1 MKRAK
6 LLACAAVFTFATCIA
21 RAEEGGSAHYAP
33 GTTSDFIDALPGKP
47 ALVIADAYTYY
58 DGHATPPIDFGGRV
72 TLNANARLNAETL
85 FGLYETPL
93 TLLGGNYAVATA
105 VPYVWLEVDGN
116 VKANLGPIQLQ
127 PRVHDETSGFGDVT
141 VYPFILGWTNG
152 TDFKYDVR
160 LGVYTPTGG
169 YEKGQLANTGRNY
182 WTFEP
187 TVSFSWLSTTIG
199 TEVTIFSGFDFNTEN
214 EATKYQSGDSFHLD
228 GTVAQHLPVFGGFAG
243 VGAEGFVYEQ
253 ISPDSGSGATLGD
266 FEGQT
271 IGVGP
276 VVSYAHKIGGL
287 DFAGEVKWL
296 PEVDVQN
303 RLKGDYLWVKLGI
316 VF

>member
-1 MKRAK
+1 MNLEK
-6 LLACAAVFTFATCIA
+6 LLITAAAFTFLASVV

-33 GTTSDFIDALPGKP
+33 GATSDFIDTLPGKP
-47 ALVIADAYTYY
+47 ALVIAGAYTYY
-58 DGHATPPIDFGGRV
+58 YGKATPPIDFGGN
-72 TLNANARLNAETL
+72 TTIEANARLNAATL
-85 FGLYETPL
+85 FGLYETPW
-93 TLLGGNYAVATA
+93 TLLGGNYAAA
-105 VPYVWLEVDGN
+105 VTMPYVWLEVDGN
-116 VKANLGPIQLQ
+116 VETSLGPIQIQ
-127 PRVHDETSGFGDVT
+127 KHVHDETSGLGDVT

-160 LGVYTPTGG
+160 LGVYTPTGS
-169 YEKGQLANTGRNY
+169 YEKGQLANAGRNY

-199 TEVTIFSGFDFNTEN
+199 TEVTIFSGFDFNTKN
-214 EATKYQSGDSFHLD
+214 EATDYQSGTSFHLD

-253 ISPDSGSGATLGD
+253 ISADSGSGATLGG
-266 FEGQT
+266 FEGHT
-271 IGVGP
+271 YGVGP
-276 VVSYAHKIGGL
+276 VVSYAHKIGKH

-303 RLKGDYLWVKLGI
+303 RLKGDYLWVKFGI

>member
-1 MKRAK
+1 MKQTK
-6 LLACAAVFTFATCIA
+6 LLICAVALAFVVSIA

-33 GTTSDFIDALPGKP
+33 GATADFLDVLPGKP
-47 ALVIADAYTYY
+47 GFIVADAYTYY
-58 DGHATPPIDFGGRV
+58 DGSATPPIDFAGNT
-72 TLNANARLNAETL
+72 TLNVNARLNAETI

-93 TLLGGNYAVATA
+93 TLLGGNYATA
-105 VPYVWLEVDGN
+105 ITIPYVWLEVDGN
-116 VKANLGPIQLQ
+116 VETGPLGLIRPH
-127 PRVHDETSGFGDVT
+127 VHDETSGLGDVT

-160 LGVYTPTGG
+160 FGVYTPTGS
-169 YEKGQLANTGRNY
+169 YEKGQLANAGRNY

-187 TVSFSWLSTTIG
+187 SASFSWLSTTIG
-199 TEVTIFSGFDFNTEN
+199 TEVTIFTGFDFNTEN
-214 EATKYQSGDSFHLD
+214 EATEYQSGDSFHLD
-228 GTVAQHLPVFGGFAG
+228 GTVAQHLPVFGGIAG
-243 VGAEGFVYEQ
+243 AGAEGFVYEQ
-253 ISPDSGSGATLGD
+253 ITPDSGSGATLGD

-276 VVSYAHKIGGL
+276 VVSYAHKIGTV

-303 RLKGDYLWVKLGI
+303 RLKGDYVWVKLGV